1 MRSFD
6 AILSS
11 LASSK
16 IRTLPVAIVSFIVT
30 RPSRKRLRPTPSIV
44 HVCVLMFVVRDRIRA
59 ETGKSFVLDDSPRTL
74 RPAQINS
81 ASRAAPGAV
90 RRPAAV
96 APDEA
101 LQHRLLAPGP
111 APHAGADRRC
121 HY

>member
-6 AILSS
+6 AMLSS

-30 RPSRKRLRPTPSIV
+30 RPGPKRLRPTPLIV

-59 ETGKSFVLDDSPRTL
+59 QTGKSLVLDDGPRAL
-74 RPAQINS
+74 RTAEINS
-81 ASRAAPGAV
+81 ATVTAPVAV
-90 RRPAAV
+90 RRPALC

-111 APHAGADRRC
+111 
-121 HY
+121 